1 MQSGKSLR
9 KMLSSVTKKC
19 SGVGDRGDSWEGELA
34 ASTENPLPVYS
45 SGPTGDWE
53 EPAREWEEPA
63 GEWEELVRDREEPAR
78 RPNLLC
84 SSCGPGVADP
94 VSPLGRA
101 VAGAPRVAGTS
112 GVWLFPSESLMDGL
126 CRCSLGAVVP
136 ERRAQSSLC
145 EAGSAEKK
153 PKPKKQRQN
162 NMSESHTLFAFFS
175 AFVSC

>member
-63 GEWEELVRDREEPAR
+63 GGWEEPAR
-78 RPNLLC
+78 EWEEPA
-84 SSCGPGVADP
+84 GGMGGAGEGV
-94 VSPLGRA
+94 G
-101 VAGAPRVAGTS
+101 GARAGTGRSPRGDWEEPARGLGGASEGVGGARGGS
-112 GVWLFPSESLMDGL
+112 GRSRRGTGRSQRGVLTCCVPPVAPGSLTPSVPWAELSPEPHMLRGPQESGF
-126 CRCSLGAVVP
+126 SLRKA
-136 ERRAQSSLC
+136 
-145 EAGSAEKK
+145 
-153 PKPKKQRQN
+153 
-162 NMSESHTLFAFFS
+162 
-175 AFVSC
+175 

>member
-63 GEWEELVRDREEPAR
+63 GEWEGLVREWEEPAGGVGGARGGNGRNR
-78 RPNLLC
+78 RG
-84 SSCGPGVADP
+84 SGR
-94 VSPLGRA
+94 SPRGSGR
-101 VAGAPRVAGTS
+101 S
-112 GVWLFPSESLMDGL
+112 W
-126 CRCSLGAVVP
+126 
-136 ERRAQSSLC
+136 
-145 EAGSAEKK
+145 
-153 PKPKKQRQN
+153 
-162 NMSESHTLFAFFS
+162 
-175 AFVSC
+175 